1 MSGGIMSNT
10 LNKNQ
15 LARQVGISSR
25 HIRRIFSGAQK
36 PRPALAERLE
46 KVTGVEA
53 PCWVWPERYNLKQK
67 IKEVMGVEV

>member
-1 MSGGIMSNT
+1 MNQPF
-10 LNKNQ
+10 LNKNR
-15 LARQVGISSR
+15 LARQVGISGKS
-25 HIRRIFSGAQK
+25 IRQILKGTQR

-46 KVTGVEA
+46 KVTGIEA